1 MRPLIAM
8 AVLLIAAST
17 AIAEDD
23 PPMKPTG
30 SDLAETRRLLND
42 LDALFLLQ
50 DATARGR
57 QDAAAL
63 QKPLLRSI
71 GEGLLRSD
79 LPEPDR
85 IAPYVAAYVLSGGD
99 PATAA
104 TLAKSEKLQ
113 PVSRLL
119 LEGASLYMQGNREEA
134 AKRLG
139 GIDVT
144 RLPARVGGRVALA
157 KALLERNAADHQSG
171 LSTAVALMPGT
182 LVEESALRRSALAFA
197 ESAEEKS
204 FWRRLERYQR
214 RFPDSLYAMA
224 FWEEIMSVIATWGT
238 KGRTPDLARLDEI
251 LREMPAERRRS
262 LYLLLARKSSR
273 ASNVV
278 MVEFAAPHALRLAAE
293 GSEEQ
298 QAASLY
304 LSLHAVASERAADAA
319 AALKAIRRD
328 LLDAQDQALLDAGL
342 WIDQQITSPPAVDQS
357 GTAREQEAK
366 SQLQTRAEELL
377 VEADRILAESRS

>member
-1 MRPLIAM
+1 M
-8 AVLLIAAST
+8 AVFLIAAST
-17 AIAEDD
+17 AIAEDE

-30 SDLAETRRLLND
+30 SELAETRRLLND

-157 KALLERNAADHQSG
+157 KALLERNAAAHQSG

-204 FWRRLERYQR
+204 FWRRLER
-214 RFPDSLYAMA
+214 FPDSLYAMA
-224 FWEEIMSVIATWGT
+224 FWEEIMSVIATWGP
-238 KGRTPDLARLDEI
+238 KDRTPDLARLDEI

-342 WIDQQITSPPAVDQS
+342 WIDQQITSSPVVDQS
-357 GTAREQEAK
+357 GTAREQEEK